1 MVICSAQFSLGVKQT
16 VVFGQVTQPDK
27 SEQVNRTN
35 KYLIMKKYI
44 LSVDGGGIR
53 GIIPAII
60 LAEIEKR
67 ARKPIAEIFDL
78 MAGTS
83 TGGIVVAGLCKK
95 DKPQYSANDLVE
107 FYQEYGSYIF
117 KSSFF
122 RRSILSWFNCAQYP
136 HKNIEFVLDKYF
148 GDDTLQNTLSKV
160 LITSYDIH
168 NNYPFF
174 FKSWREDRDFVKLK
188 DALRATTAAPTY
200 FIPKYLKIDQI
211 DRVLVDG
218 GVFANNPAACA
229 YASGKRLFPND
240 EIILL
245 SIGTGGTN
253 RSIKYANSR
262 RFGKIGWIKPL
273 LNVMFASGLDCV
285 DYQLEQVIDDKYIRI
300 QSQLKV
306 ASTEMDNITLKNI
319 KFLQQEANAMIEGNQ
334 KVIDKFC
341 DVLS

>member
-1 MVICSAQFSLGVKQT
+1 MI
-16 VVFGQVTQPDK
+16 
-27 SEQVNRTN
+27 
-35 KYLIMKKYI
+35 KYI

-60 LAEIEKR
+60 LAEIEQR
-67 ARKPIAEIFDL
+67 TRKPIAEIFDL

-107 FYQEYGSYIF
+107 FYREYGPYIF

-136 HKNIEFVLDKYF
+136 YKNIEFVLDKYF
-148 GDDTLQNTLSKV
+148 GDDTLQNTLNNV
-160 LITSYDIH
+160 LLTSYDIQ
-168 NNYPFF
+168 NNCPFF
-174 FKSWREDRDFVKLK
+174 FKSWKEGNIKLK
-188 DALRATTAAPTY
+188 DALRAATAAPTY
-200 FIPKYLKIDQI
+200 FAPKYLKINHKEM
-211 DRVLVDG
+211 VLVDG

-240 EIILL
+240 DILLL
-245 SIGTGGTN
+245 SIGTGRTD
-253 RSIKYANSR
+253 RSIEYANSK

-285 DYQLEQVIDDKYIRI
+285 NYQMNQVIGNRYVRI
-300 QSQLKV
+300 QSQLKL
-306 ASTEMDNITLKNI
+306 ASADMDNITSKNI
-319 KFLQQEANAMIEGNQ
+319 KSLQEEANAMIEDNQ
-334 KVIDKFC
+334 KVIEKFC
-341 DVLS
+341 IEILNI

>member
-1 MVICSAQFSLGVKQT
+1 MT
-16 VVFGQVTQPDK
+16 
-27 SEQVNRTN
+27 
-35 KYLIMKKYI
+35 KYI

-67 ARKPIAEIFDL
+67 ARKPISQIFDL

-95 DKPQYSANDLVE
+95 DQQGNPQYSANDLVE
-107 FYQEYGSYIF
+107 LYQKYGSYIF

-136 HKNIEFVLDKYF
+136 HKNIESILEKYF
-148 GDDTLQNTLSKV
+148 GDDTLQNTLNNV
-160 LITSYDIH
+160 LLTSYDIQ
-168 NNYPFF
+168 NNCPFF
-174 FKSWREDRDFVKLK
+174 FKSWKEDRNFIKLR
-188 DALRATTAAPTY
+188 DVLRAATAAPTY
-200 FIPKYLKIDQI
+200 FAPKYLKINQKEM
-211 DRVLVDG
+211 VLVDG

-240 EIILL
+240 DILLL
-245 SIGTGGTN
+245 SIGTGRTD
-253 RSIKYANSR
+253 RSIEYANSK

-273 LNVMFASGLDCV
+273 LNVMFASSLDAV
-285 DYQLEQVIDDKYIRI
+285 NYQLDQVIADKYIRI
-300 QSQLKV
+300 QLQLKL
-306 ASTEMDNITLKNI
+306 ASADMDNITLKNI
-319 KFLQQEANAMIEGNQ
+319 KFLQQEANAMIEENQ
-334 KVIDKFC
+334 KVIEKFC

>member
-1 MVICSAQFSLGVKQT
+1 MT
-16 VVFGQVTQPDK
+16 
-27 SEQVNRTN
+27 
-35 KYLIMKKYI
+35 KYI
-44 LSVDGGGIR
+44 LPVDGGGIR

-67 ARKPIAEIFDL
+67 SRKKVAEIFDL

-95 DKPQYSANDLVE
+95 DKQGNPQYSANDLVE
-107 FYQEYGSYIF
+107 LYQKYGPYIF

-136 HKNIEFVLDKYF
+136 YKNIEFVLDKYF
-148 GDDTLQNTLSKV
+148 GDDTLQNTLNNV
-160 LITSYDIH
+160 LLTSYDIQ
-168 NNYPFF
+168 NNCPFF
-174 FKSWREDRDFVKLK
+174 FKSWKEGTIKLK
-188 DALRATTAAPTY
+188 DALRAATAAPTY
-200 FIPKYLKIDQI
+200 FIPKHLKIDQI

-229 YASGKRLFPND
+229 YASGKKLFPND

-245 SIGTGGTN
+245 SLGTGRTD
-253 RSIKYANSR
+253 RSIANSR

-273 LNVMFASGLDCV
+273 LNVMFSSSLDAV
-285 DYQLEQVIDDKYIRI
+285 NYQLNQVIADKYIRI
-300 QSQLKV
+300 QSQLKT
-306 ASTEMDNITLKNI
+306 ASPDMDNITSKNI
-319 KFLQQEANAMIEGNQ
+319 KSLQQEANAMIEDNQ

-341 DVLS
+341 DIVS

>member
-1 MVICSAQFSLGVKQT
+1 VKHT
-16 VVFGQVTQPDK
+16 VVLGQETQPDK
-27 SEQVNRTN
+27 REQVNKIN
-35 KYLIMKKYI
+35 KYLTMTKYI

-95 DKPQYSANDLVE
+95 DERGNPQYSANDLVE
-107 FYQEYGSYIF
+107 LYQKYGAYIF

-136 HKNIEFVLDKYF
+136 HKNIESILEKYF
-148 GDDTLQNTLSKV
+148 GDNTLQNTLSNV
-160 LITSYDIH
+160 LITSYDIQ
-168 NNYPFF
+168 NNCPFF
-174 FKSWREDRDFVKLK
+174 FKSWKEGNIKLK
-188 DALRATTAAPTY
+188 DALRAATAAPTY
-200 FIPKYLKIDQI
+200 FIPKHLKIDQI
-211 DRVLVDG
+211 NRVLVDG

-229 YASGKRLFPND
+229 YASGKRLFPNGD
-240 EIILL
+240 ILIL
-245 SIGTGGTN
+245 SIGTGRTD
-253 RSIKYANSR
+253 RSIEYANSK

-273 LNVMFASGLDCV
+273 LHVMFASSLDAV
-285 DYQLEQVIDDKYIRI
+285 NYQLDQVIGDKYIRI

-306 ASTEMDNITLKNI
+306 ASPDMDNITSRNI
-319 KFLQQEANAMIEGNQ
+319 KSLQQEAKAMIEGNQ
-334 KVIDKFC
+334 KVINKFC
-341 DVLS
+341 DVAS

>member
-1 MVICSAQFSLGVKQT
+1 MQFSLGVKHT
-16 VVFGQVTQPDK
+16 VVLGQETQPDK
-27 SEQVNRTN
+27 REQINKII
-35 KYLIMKKYI
+35 KYLNMIKYI

-67 ARKPIAEIFDL
+67 TRKRVAEIFDL

-83 TGGIVVAGLCKK
+83 TGGIVIAGLCKK
-95 DKPQYSANDLVE
+95 DKPQYSTNDLVE
-107 FYQEYGSYIF
+107 FYREYGPYIF

-148 GDDTLQNTLSKV
+148 GDDTLQSTLNKV
-160 LITSYDIH
+160 LIASYDIH
-168 NNYPFF
+168 NNCPFF
-174 FKSWREDRDFVKLK
+174 FKSWKEGNIKLK
-188 DALRATTAAPTY
+188 DALRAATAAPTY
-200 FIPKYLKIDQI
+200 FIPKHLKIDQI
-211 DRVLVDG
+211 NRVLVDG

-240 EIILL
+240 DILLL
-245 SIGTGGTN
+245 SIGTGRTD
-253 RSIKYANSR
+253 RSIEYANSK

-285 DYQLEQVIDDKYIRI
+285 NYQMNQVIGNRYVRI
-300 QSQLKV
+300 QSQLKL
-306 ASTEMDNITLKNI
+306 ASADMDNITSKNI
-319 KFLQQEANAMIEGNQ
+319 KFLQQEAKAMIEDNQ
-334 KVIDKFC
+334 KVIEKFC
-341 DVLS
+341 DILS

>member
-1 MVICSAQFSLGVKQT
+1 MI
-16 VVFGQVTQPDK
+16 
-27 SEQVNRTN
+27 
-35 KYLIMKKYI
+35 KYI

-60 LAEIEKR
+60 LAEIEQR
-67 ARKPIAEIFDL
+67 TRKPIAEIFHL

-83 TGGIVVAGLCKK
+83 TGGIVIAGLCKK
-95 DKPQYSANDLVE
+95 DKQGNPQYSANDLVE
-107 FYQEYGSYIF
+107 LYQKYGSYIF
-117 KSSFF
+117 KSSFL
-122 RRSILSWFNCAQYP
+122 RRSIFSWLNCAQYP

-148 GDDTLQNTLSKV
+148 GDDILKNTLSNV

-168 NNYPFF
+168 NNCPFF
-174 FKSWREDRDFVKLK
+174 FKSWKEGNIKLK
-188 DALRATTAAPTY
+188 DALRAATAAPTY
-200 FIPKYLKIDQI
+200 FIPKHLKIDQI

-229 YASGKRLFPND
+229 YASAKRLFPND

-245 SIGTGGTN
+245 SVGTGRTD

-262 RFGKIGWIKPL
+262 KFGKIGWVKPL

-319 KFLQQEANAMIEGNQ
+319 KFLQQEASKMIEDNQ
-334 KVIDKFC
+334 KVIDKFY
-341 DVLS
+341 DLIS